1 MKFKV
6 TTNGGIVLMR
16 NANLV
21 TVQAT
26 VLANRTIPVY
36 VRSAEPTHA
45 GWVFESAG
53 HGVILFTWHG
63 TPASDELT
71 EQYCPWMLTLR
82 RAVTCVDPSPSKEP
96 SND

>member
-6 TTNGGIVLMR
+6 TTNGGQPLIR
-16 NANLV
+16 NVSLETA
-21 TVQAT
+21 QAT
-26 VLANRTIPVY
+26 VLANRTIPTY
-36 VRSAEPTHA
+36 VRSNGDTQQ
-45 GWVFESAG
+45 GWVFEHAG

-82 RAVTCVDPSPSKEP
+82 RAVERVNPSPSKEP